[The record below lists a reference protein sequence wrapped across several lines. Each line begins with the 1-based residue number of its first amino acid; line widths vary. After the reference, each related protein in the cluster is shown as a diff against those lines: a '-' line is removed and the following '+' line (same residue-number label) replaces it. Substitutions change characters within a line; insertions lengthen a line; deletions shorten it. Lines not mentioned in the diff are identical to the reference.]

1 MTEPIRLLGGNGSP
15 YSMKMRAIL
24 RYRRLPFIWEMRT
37 MARRAETAHVKPQ
50 VIPMVQYP
58 DDVAWRVDS
67 TPIAQE
73 LEQRYSGRSILPD
86 DPVHRFLANLIE
98 DMGDEWLTKAMFHY
112 RWFYAADRDFASWW
126 IASDHFPA
134 SSPIEE
140 RRAFAREI
148 CERQVSRMAMV
159 GCTEENRPVI
169 EESFGRIVDALESHV
184 GLSGYLFGTR
194 PSIGDFGLFGQL
206 RTLADDPTSMTEMRR
221 RAPTVVHWV
230 RQTDDLSG
238 LEGEWFTSDA
248 DLPQA
253 LHDLLMVCGQAYLPF
268 LAANAGALE
277 NGDEEVRL
285 TIFDRPYA
293 QAPFRY
299 QAKCLGRLRSLYGKL
314 QGEEKARADA
324 LLAPSGAL
332 EVLAD

>member
-1 MTEPIRLLGGNGSP
+1 MTDPIRLLGGNGSP

-24 RYRRLPFIWEMRT
+24 RYRRLPFIWELRT
-37 MARRAETAHVKPQ
+37 LATRAETAHVKPQ
-50 VIPMVQYP
+50 VIPMVQFP

-73 LEQRYSGRSILPD
+73 LEQRHTERSILPE
-86 DPVHRFLANLIE
+86 DPVHRFLSNLIE

-126 IASDHFPA
+126 IASDNLPA
-134 SSPIEE
+134 ATPLEE
-140 RRAFAREI
+140 RRAFARDI
-148 CERQVSRMAMV
+148 CERQVSRMPIV

-169 EESFGRIVDALESHV
+169 EETFARTVDALESHV
-184 GLSGYLFGTR
+184 GLSSYLFGTR

-221 RAPTVVHWV
+221 RAPTVVHWI

-238 LEGEWFTSDA
+238 LEGDWVTSDA
-248 DLPQA
+248 ELPQA
-253 LHDLLMVCGQAYLPF
+253 VHDLLAICGQAYLPF
-268 LAANAGALE
+268 LAANAEALE
-277 NGDEEVRL
+277 SGAEEVRM

-299 QAKCLGRLRSLYGKL
+299 QVKCLSRLRSLYGRLK
-314 QGEEKARADA
+314 GTDKARADA
-324 LLAPSGAL
+324 LLSPSGCL
-332 EVLAD
+332 DVLAG